1 MSFHHPLIA
10 SIVVCGTLATGAAFA
25 QATPSNPPPVQN
37 TVPTPTATPQQQAQ
51 QQQLQQQQEM
61 QQQRQQE
68 LQRQQKNLQ
77 QGAKSN
83 ADGAMHPPPNSMS
96 NPAPANSI
104 H

>member
-10 SIVVCGTLATGAAFA
+10 SVVACCTLAAGAAFA
-25 QATPSNPPPVQN
+25 QATPSQSPPAQN
-37 TVPTPTATPQQQAQ
+37 TVPAQAATPQQQAQ

-68 LQRQQKNLQ
+68 LQRQQQNLQ

-83 ADGAMHPPPNSMS
+83 ADRAMHPQPNPTS
-96 NPAPANSI
+96 NPAPASSI